1 VASGECLK
9 TLTGHEG
16 AVLSVASLGP
26 DSGLL
31 ASASYDRT
39 VRIWSVSSG
48 ECLKT
53 LRHPAVVQ
61 SVCSLGGGLI
71 ACASYG
77 SGIYVWNVGLA
88 SAEGMKQLYRQSPL
102 PSPVMNEISGFAGA
116 PLDPHYFGGSTSETG
131 EVRMAYED
139 PLTPE
144 ARRDLQR
151 GHAERSFRSG
161 LNELSNKTRS
171 TSVGCCGRATSPA
184 VAAAGGAG
192 GGGAKAPRKRKS
204 RRANRR
210 KGTRRQ
216 RK

>member
-1 VASGECLK
+1 MKHGHGKFIWNDGSMYEGEWFENK
-9 TLTGHEG
+9 
-16 AVLSVASLGP
+16 
-26 DSGLL
+26 
-31 ASASYDRT
+31 
-39 VRIWSVSSG
+39 IN
-48 ECLKT
+48 
-53 LRHPAVVQ
+53 
-61 SVCSLGGGLI
+61 
-71 ACASYG
+71 G
-77 SGIYVWNVGLA
+77 SGIYVWNMGLA
-88 SAEGMKQLYRQSPL
+88 SAEGIKQLFRQSPL

-116 PLDPHYFGGSTSETG
+116 PLDRHFFGGSTSETG
-131 EVRMAYED
+131 EVRLAYED

-151 GHAERSFRSG
+151 GHAETSFRSG
-161 LNELSNKTRS
+161 LNKLSNKTRS

-216 RK
+216 RKYRLVR